1 MKYTSRH
8 IRPKV
13 LFGLALSLLLIIFF
27 RYLILNVRT
36 WELEWKIVWLRVF
49 YLAIFFVLLSSF
61 VTYYEYHGIGPQDG
75 IVRRG
80 PKGTVAITFDDGP
93 HPVFTP
99 KILDV
104 LKRKKVKA
112 TFFVLG
118 KHVEKYPE
126 ITQRIVE
133 EGHDIANHTYT
144 HRDLAPTTR
153 QIVLHQIRK
162 TEKAIFKATGVKTN
176 LFRPPRGIYSNTVRK
191 LLIKEGYKIILWT
204 VSTLDWRQVSAEK
217 MLRRVKLYVRDGGIV
232 LFHDSGALLRREG
245 ASRER
250 TIEALPLI
258 IDYLRNE
265 QGFKIIPVSEMLY
278 RLGKAES
285 EVLLGRAK

>member
-1 MKYTSRH
+1 
-8 IRPKV
+8 
-13 LFGLALSLLLIIFF
+13 
-27 RYLILNVRT
+27 
-36 WELEWKIVWLRVF
+36 
-49 YLAIFFVLLSSF
+49 
-61 VTYYEYHGIGPQDG
+61 
-75 IVRRG
+75 
-80 PKGTVAITFDDGP
+80 
-93 HPVFTP
+93 
-99 KILDV
+99 
-104 LKRKKVKA
+104 
-112 TFFVLG
+112 
-118 KHVEKYPE
+118 

-144 HRDLAPTTR
+144 HRDLSPTTR
-153 QIVLHQIRK
+153 QIVLYQIRK

-191 LLIKEGYKIILWT
+191 LLLKEGYKIILWT

-250 TIEALPLI
+250 TIDALPLI

-278 RLGKAES
+278 RLEKAES